1 MATRTVVCPECDAP
15 LAPGRFA
22 CGECGAL
29 LATVASG
36 SRSLFPPAAAMPPE
50 EPYAPDALE
59 DPAEQEVVAGPT
71 AEVAAASVPYVDPDS
86 NTAPA
91 SHEVAWAVADEPAP
105 ATAAEPQPAEPASLP
120 AGAMWAAAAATP
132 APAVAMPV
140 TWPTAPAPAPAAVA
154 PSWPEH
160 PAWPPASSANGAT
173 SHSAPVAAAAVASPA
188 DALRNPA
195 GAYLPPS
202 AVLPPAEALPL
213 PSAKAATPARPI
225 QSALADSVG
234 SLTLPSDPPAAVIS
248 LGAGISAIGFLLP
261 WADVVLGSS
270 GMGSFVDRW
279 GLAGPG
285 HVVVF
290 AALLGLA
297 AVAAFS
303 HRLPRPVRPGLPA
316 VGLGFL
322 LVGLAWPYLFG
333 PFGATVGVYV
343 ITTGGLLL
351 VLAGTLELVLRRHAG
366 PVASV

>member
-36 SRSLFPPAAAMPPE
+36 SRSLFPAAVATPPE
-50 EPYAPDALE
+50 EPYAPDAPE

-71 AEVAAASVPYVDPDS
+71 AEVAAFAPVLNPD
-86 NTAPA
+86 TEKAPA
-91 SHEVAWAVADEPAP
+91 SHEVAWAVAEEPAP
-105 ATAAEPQPAEPASLP
+105 ATAAEPLPEPASLP
-120 AGAMWAAAAATP
+120 VGAMWAAPAATP

-140 TWPTAPAPAPAAVA
+140 TWPAAPAPAPPAVA

-160 PAWPPASSANGAT
+160 PAWPPASSANGAA
-173 SHSAPVAAAAVASPA
+173 SHAAPVAAAAVASPA

-270 GMGSFVDRW
+270 GMGSFLDRW

-290 AALLGLA
+290 AALLALA

-303 HRLPRPVRPGLPA
+303 HRLPRPVRSGLPA

-343 ITTGGLLL
+343 ITAGGLLL
-351 VLAGTLELVLRRHAG
+351 VLAGTLELLLQRHAG